1 MRFEEAIFML
11 ETLKTLKQKRFRSTS
26 VPQNYAPSK
35 FFFYFIHFFSILRV
49 KSSPYPVRDSKP
61 IIKTLKAFIFK
72 VFSVFF
78 PIVALTFFTLISSI

>member
-1 MRFEEAIFML
+1 ML

-61 IIKTLKAFIFK
+61 TKKPLKSFILKAFSGFCPNIVQKQIF
-72 VFSVFF
+72 FILA
-78 PIVALTFFTLISSI
+78 IVK